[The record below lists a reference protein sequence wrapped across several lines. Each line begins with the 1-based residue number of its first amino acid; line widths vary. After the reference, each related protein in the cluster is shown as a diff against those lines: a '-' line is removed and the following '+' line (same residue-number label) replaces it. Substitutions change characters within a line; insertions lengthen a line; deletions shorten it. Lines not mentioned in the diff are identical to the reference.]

1 MRLWTEE
8 VKDGGQTMK
17 SYAAWQRIRQLCM
30 HLSGKRQHRVY
41 ESETVTRSVDVCLD
55 VCLSKTYKNSAQ
67 KKTHQNISNGYPTW
81 QG

>member
-1 MRLWTEE
+1 M
-8 VKDGGQTMK
+8 V
-17 SYAAWQRIRQLCM
+17 ARQ
-30 HLSGKRQHRVY
+30 SSPRQHDSESDSSVCTCLGRGSIKY

-67 KKTHQNISNGYPTW
+67 KKTHQNISNGYPIW